1 MRDRYDEIRGL
12 GAEVIAIGTGD
23 AAYARTFVEDDN
35 IPYPVLVDDT
45 GAAARAASIT
55 RVNFLKLFHPATYAP
70 SMRAMQKGFF
80 VGKPGK
86 RVNQLG
92 ATFVVGPGTAL
103 HYEYRDAGMAD
114 HAPLDEVMAALRS

>member
-1 MRDRYDEIRGL
+1 MRDRYDEIREF
-12 GAEVIAIGTGD
+12 GAEVVAIGTGD
-23 AAYARTFVEDDN
+23 AVYARAFVEDGD
-35 IPYPVLVDDT
+35 IPYPVLVDDA

-55 RVNFLKLFHPATYAP
+55 RVSFLKLFHPSSYAATL
-70 SMRAMQKGFF
+70 RAMRRGFH

-92 ATFVVGPGTAL
+92 ATFVVGPGTAV
-103 HYEYRDAGMAD
+103 HYEYRDADMAD